1 MTTPTPFSPGAEAV
15 DRLVSTLRPAVET
28 IVNDLGPREH
38 AILDP
43 AQACFDHPLSG
54 MALARTIDE
63 SRLKPAVTPSEIDE
77 LCDLALEYGFA
88 SVCLNPIHISQAAQR
103 LHGSSAAVGAVVG
116 FPFGATLPSVKAF
129 EAVQVIEAGARE
141 VDMVLP
147 IGHLRAGNWR
157 AVAEDILA
165 VVRICHPAG
174 VLVKVI
180 LETAYLSTEHKVVG
194 CLLAQACGADF
205 VKTSTGFAP
214 TGATLADVAM
224 MRRVVGRAL
233 GVKAAGGIRTLEEA
247 EAMIAAGATRIGTS
261 SGVVIMNQARPRA
274 QGGSG
279 SPHR

>member
-1 MTTPTPFSPGAEAV
+1 MIPSPSDSPEPGAV
-15 DRLVSTLRPAVET
+15 DRLVTTLRPAVET
-28 IVNDLGPREH
+28 IVDDLGPREH
-38 AILDP
+38 PIVDP
-43 AQACFDHPLSG
+43 AQAWFERPPKGL
-54 MALARTIDE
+54 ALARLIDE

-77 LCDLALEYGFA
+77 LCDIALEHSFA
-88 SVCLNPIHISQAAQR
+88 SVCLNPIHIALASQR
-103 LHGSSAAVGAVVG
+103 LRSSQVAVGAVLG

-147 IGHLRAGNWR
+147 IGELRAGNWR

-165 VVRICHPAG
+165 VVRTCHPVG
-174 VLVKVI
+174 VVVKVI
-180 LETAYLSTEHKVVG
+180 LENAYLATEHKVVG

-214 TGATLADVAM
+214 SGATLADVAM
-224 MRRVVGRAL
+224 MRRVVGRTL

-261 SGVVIMNQARPRA
+261 SGAAIMNQARLRA
-274 QGGSG
+274 QASAGSL
-279 SPHR
+279 HR

>member
-1 MTTPTPFSPGAEAV
+1 MTSTPPTASGLETI

-28 IVNDLGPREH
+28 IVDDLGPREH
-38 AILDP
+38 PILDP
-43 AQACFDHPLSG
+43 SQAWFDPPLSG
-54 MALARTIDE
+54 LALARAIDE

-77 LCDLALEYGFA
+77 LCDLALDYGFA

-103 LHGSSAAVGAVVG
+103 LRGSAVAVGAVVG
-116 FPFGATLPSVKAF
+116 FPFGATLPLVKAF
-129 EAVQVIEAGARE
+129 EAAQVIEAGARE

-147 IGHLRAGNWR
+147 IGDLRAGNWR

-165 VVRICHPAG
+165 VVRVCHPAR

-180 LETAYLSTEHKVVG
+180 LETAYLAIEHKVVG
-194 CLLAQACGADF
+194 CLLAEACGADF

-214 TGATLADVAM
+214 AGAAPTDVAL
-224 MRRVVGRAL
+224 MRRAVGRRL

-261 SGVVIMNQARPRA
+261 SGAAIMNQARQRA
-274 QGGSG
+274 LAGSR
-279 SPHR
+279 SPHS